1 MSQHRPET
9 SEEFNTEEIQSVIDK
24 IHATAEKT
32 PENMKAGDVFET
44 PTNDTIIQL
53 EESVKE
59 WENTAKRYAADLK
72 NQANQHSLDLQQTRK
87 TIKKITL
94 GPVLDFLNT
103 LNLAFS
109 FAPDT
114 QDEKVL
120 AFISTL
126 STSFTKIKSDLATQ
140 GYEVIQPNIGDEF
153 DPIMMNALNQH
164 NEDNHPTVKHIV
176 SLGCKI
182 DNVVITPSMV
192 ML

>member
-1 MSQHRPET
+1 MSQPKPET
-9 SEEFNTEEIQSVIDK
+9 NPEFNSEDIQNVIDK
-24 IHATAEKT
+24 INTTVGNTQA
-32 PENMKAGDVFET
+32 
-44 PTNDTIIQL
+44 NDTPDTEFDETDIIAQL
-53 EESVKE
+53 ETSVKE

-87 TIKKITL
+87 AIKKITL
-94 GPVLDFLNT
+94 APLLDFLNT

-109 FAPDT
+109 FAPET

-126 STSFTKIKSDLATQ
+126 NTSFTKVKIDLAAQ
-140 GYEVIQPNIGDEF
+140 GYEIIQPNPGDEF

-164 NEDNHPTVKHIV
+164 DEDNHPTVKHIV